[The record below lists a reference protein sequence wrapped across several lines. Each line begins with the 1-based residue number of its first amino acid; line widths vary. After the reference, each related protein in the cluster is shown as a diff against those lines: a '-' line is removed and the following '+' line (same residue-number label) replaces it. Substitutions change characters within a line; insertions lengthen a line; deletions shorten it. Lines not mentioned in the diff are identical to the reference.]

1 MWILFLEKKS
11 ASEKSSVI
19 KRWLRGMK
27 PILVCISFHMHT
39 SDSSGDS
46 PLAAG
51 WQALSSVAPLAL
63 RPAISRSLP

>member
-1 MWILFLEKKS
+1 MGSFFISECWILFLEKKS

-27 PILVCISFHMHT
+27 PIHVCMTFHMHT

-46 PLAAG
+46 PLATG
-51 WQALSSVAPLAL
+51 WQSYFDGVEV
-63 RPAISRSLP
+63 